1 MNFTTPFGRRGGGGT
16 GFHQSLAYTWTVT
29 AGGGRRVEGRGD
41 AGARGHAPLGSAGE
55 DGHPGERAAG
65 LVRRQRAVA
74 RVPGRR
80 AALPQGGR
88 RQHPAVVRLTLAAAL
103 HNHPDRRRALMHHH
117 PFVMVRVHTVSR
129 TLLPHHRLAHCVPS
143 PSLPLSLPLCLSLT
157 LPRDSLTGTRAT
169 WRP

>member
-1 MNFTTPFGRRGGGGT
+1 V
-16 GFHQSLAYTWTVT
+16 VT
-29 AGGGRRVEGRGD
+29 LV
-41 AGARGHAPLGSAGE
+41 HADMRHWEAPEKTDILVSELLGSFGDNELSPECLDGAQRFLKE
-55 DGHPGERAAG
+55 DGVSIPQSCAHPNPT
-65 LVRRQRAVA
+65 LTLTQRAVA